1 MSTTFRPLTTGTAPS
16 SRWWHPW
23 LATPG
28 PAVAVYLLAVLAT
41 DPHFMADTTRYAE
54 QLTTGSA
61 ERIWEFGHLLWRP
74 LGWVLLQLF
83 GPLTATFVGTSPQA
97 NAILALVGV
106 SLFAGLVSVV
116 ALHGL
121 LRRVSDNLLVV
132 NLVVLA
138 FIFTNGFLN
147 YAQSGAS
154 YVAGL
159 ALLLVGVYLLNR
171 GGQQRPPSP
180 LEAILAGVS
189 LAGAVGFWFLYVFAL
204 PAALASPL
212 FLWGRAR
219 TSWRAVLYA
228 GSTVAAGT
236 ALLYAAAASLALGI
250 TSLPEFVDWMGADRR
265 MGTLRG
271 LPRAVFGF
279 AKSFADMGRD
289 GTLYKRFLV
298 DDPYNPVPLGD
309 LLRFS
314 LWKLALFYAA
324 MAALV
329 VQLARSPL
337 GRRAL
342 ALLAVWGAPVIGFAV
357 FWQGGDIERY
367 LPLYPMLFLGLAIGG
382 RAPFPWR
389 ALVAAPLA
397 FFVVAAA
404 TNVNVM
410 ALPSLHERQEHDVA
424 RVRQVLPLL
433 EEDSRLFTITQRD
446 DLFRFGH
453 DFPFHPLNRDGG
465 LALWYV
471 VDIGHYYAP
480 QWRSLFA
487 ERARAVWDE
496 GGEVWVTTR
505 LLATRPQPGWDWV
518 EGGDPRVSWQ
528 DLHAFFAALDW
539 GGRAGGEDG
548 FVHLPRSRGNEEL
561 LNRLARERSP
571 SPIRLGLIADVIA
584 VSGALDSGGAPTGC
598 T

>member
-1 MSTTFRPLTTGTAPS
+1 MSTTVRPSTAETPPS
-16 SRWWHPW
+16 SSWWHPW

-28 PAVAVYLLAVLAT
+28 AAIVVYLLAVFVT
-41 DPHFMADTTRYAE
+41 GPQFMADTTRYAQ
-54 QLTTGSA
+54 QLTSA
-61 ERIWEFGHLLWRP
+61 SAVSMWEFGHLLWRP
-74 LGWVLLQLF
+74 LGWVLLQLV
-83 GPLTATFVGTSPQA
+83 GPLTAMFVGPSPQA
-97 NAILALVGV
+97 NAVLALVGV
-106 SLFAGLVSVV
+106 SLLAGLVSVV
-116 ALHGL
+116 ALHRLL
-121 LRRVSDNLLVV
+121 LRASDNVFVV

-147 YAQSGAS
+147 YAQSGAP

-171 GGQQRPPSP
+171 GGQQRPPSTP
-180 LEAILAGVS
+180 EAILAGVS

-219 TSWRAVLYA
+219 ASWRAVFYA
-228 GSTVAAGT
+228 GLTVAAGT

-250 TSLPEFVDWMGADRR
+250 TTLPKFVDWMGADRR
-265 MGTLRG
+265 IGTARG

-279 AKSFADMGRD
+279 ARSFVDMGRD
-289 GTLYKRFLV
+289 GVLFRRFLAN
-298 DDPYNPVPLGD
+298 DPYNSVPLGD

-329 VQLARSPL
+329 VLLARSPL

-342 ALLAVWGAPVIGFAV
+342 ALLALWGAPVIGFAV
-357 FWQGGDIERY
+357 FWQGGAIERY
-367 LPLYPMLFLGLAIGG
+367 LPLYPMLFLGLAIGV
-382 RAPFPWR
+382 RAPFRWR
-389 ALVAAPLA
+389 LVAVPLA

-410 ALPSLHERQEHDVA
+410 ALPSLYERQEHDVA
-424 RVRQVLPLL
+424 RVRPVLPLL
-433 EEDSRLFTITQRD
+433 EEGSRLFTITQRD
-446 DLFRFGH
+446 ELFLFGQ

-465 LALWYV
+465 LALAYV

-487 ERARAVWDE
+487 TRVGAVWDE

-505 LLATRPQPGWDWV
+505 VLASRPQPGWDWV
-518 EGGDPRVSWQ
+518 EGEDPRVSWH
-528 DLHAFFAALDW
+528 DLHAFFAALEW
-539 GGRAGGEDG
+539 GERVGGEDG
-548 FVHLPRSRGNEEL
+548 FVHLRRSRASEEL
-561 LNRLARERSP
+561 LNRRRAR
-571 SPIRLGLIADVIA
+571 
-584 VSGALDSGGAPTGC
+584 GGNPGDRETRDEQELK
-598 T
+598 